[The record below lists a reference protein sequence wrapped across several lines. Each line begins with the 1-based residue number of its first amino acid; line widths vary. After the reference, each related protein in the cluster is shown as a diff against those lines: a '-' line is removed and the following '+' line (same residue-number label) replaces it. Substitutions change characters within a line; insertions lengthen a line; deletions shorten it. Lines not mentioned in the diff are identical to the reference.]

1 MKKLMFVFFV
11 LFVAVLFVHPA
22 ESARYEEQ
30 LLSVTNIDLS
40 QEGDTVIY
48 RVPRIRHCVL
58 TKAVLIVGS
67 DAGRSVISIGQNFGD
82 WIYEKY
88 LFGLIES
95 DDSIILTMAGQFPA
109 QNVYLPRSVIA
120 LNVGTAEG
128 GPQNKLLLY
137 GILY

>member
-1 MKKLMFVFFV
+1 MKKLMVVFFM
-11 LFVAVLFVHPA
+11 LFAVIFFGQ
-22 ESARYEEQ
+22 SARYQEE
-30 LLSVTNIDLS
+30 LLSVTNVDLS

-67 DAGRSVISIGQNFGD
+67 DAGRSVISIGQEFGD

-88 LFGLIES
+88 LFGLTEK
-95 DDSIILTMAGQFPA
+95 DDSIILTMAGQYPA
-109 QNVYLPRSVIA
+109 QSSYLPRSAIT

-128 GPQNKLLLY
+128 GQQNKLILY